1 MQRRPNPGEPPRYDT
16 NGYNEPRF
24 TAKLPPVSCPWRQ
37 TSVQASIAGAIG
49 KGQIMSGISA
59 YRTAA
64 ALLLAG
70 GLCAGSGGGALLAR
84 APQQS
89 SDDLDLIQVR
99 SDFYMIAGA
108 GGNVAVQVGPAG
120 VILVDTG
127 SAEMA
132 DKVLAA
138 VRRLTS
144 RPIRYVINTSAD
156 SDHAGGND
164 TLSKAGQTILG
175 NPGSSGVSEAV
186 YTNGGAASVLAH
198 ENVLARMSSPQ
209 SPFPF
214 AILPTKTYSG
224 RSYPMYL
231 NGDGIQVLHM
241 PAAHSDGDSVV
252 FFRRADVIVSGD
264 ILDTTRF
271 PVIDVAKGGSIQ
283 GEIDALNHLVDMTIP
298 PFPLRW
304 QEDRTYV
311 IPGHGFVSDYGDL
324 VDYRNVV
331 TIMRDRI
338 QDMVVSGMTLEQVK
352 AADPAKGFKKRYGAD
367 SGAWTTEMFI
377 EAVYRSLGSK

>member
-1 MQRRPNPGEPPRYDT
+1 MHLPEAVRRIV
-16 NGYNEPRF
+16 NG
-24 TAKLPPVSCPWRQ
+24 PV
-37 TSVQASIAGAIG
+37 
-49 KGQIMSGISA
+49 
-59 YRTAA
+59 YRTTA

-70 GLCAGSGGGALLAR
+70 GLCGGTVAGGRQVQAS
-84 APQQS
+84 QQS
-89 SDDLDLIQVR
+89 GDALDVVQVR

-127 SAEMA
+127 SAEMS

-138 VRRLTS
+138 IRRLTN

-156 SDHAGGND
+156 ADHAGGND
-164 TLSKAGQTILG
+164 QLAKAGQTILG
-175 NPGSSGVSEAV
+175 NPGSSGFSETV

-198 ENVLARMSSPQ
+198 ENVLARMSGQPSPV
-209 SPFPF
+209 PF
-214 AILPTKTYSG
+214 AMWPTKTYTG
-224 RSYPMYL
+224 LSYPMYL

-271 PVIDVAKGGSIQ
+271 PVIDVAKGGSIE
-283 GEIDALNHLVDMTIP
+283 GEIDALNRLVDMTIP

-311 IPGHGFVSDYGDL
+311 IPGHGFVADYADL
-324 VDYRNVV
+324 VEYRNVL

-338 QDMVVSGMTLEQVK
+338 QEMAGKRMTLEQVK
-352 AADPAKGFKKRYGAD
+352 AADPTKGFRKRYGAD
-367 SGAWTTEMFI
+367 SGSWTTEMFV
-377 EAVYRSLGSK
+377 EAVYRTLRK